1 MSSLCRRLSSI
12 DHDSSAPRNQGKPNL
27 RRKDLR
33 KGPFAFHYVISDAVV
48 YLAMTPKSYPK
59 RAIFRYLYL
68 DAPAAREAWSKRD
81 RVADDQRNLADGR
94 GDPEFPVEAEDV
106 ALERRRDG
114 GDRRGARRG
123 ADGRVHG
130 AFAAGVD
137 VARERSRL

>member
-1 MSSLCRRLSSI
+1 MYLNLNP
-12 DHDSSAPRNQGKPNL
+12 AANL
-27 RRKDLR
+27 RR
-33 KGPFAFHYVISDAVV
+33 KGPFAFHHVISDAVV

-68 DAPAAREAWSKRD
+68 DVPAAREAWSKRD

-130 AFAAGVD
+130 AFAADVD